1 MVVRYEVESW
11 IGAESPTPVDRYWKG
26 WSHRQARRIALK
38 VVAQYH
44 AREIR
49 DFRVAIFDAQAKP
62 VTWFLCE
69 DGRYEELPTDSPR
82 LASYPVK
89 LLLRRPPG
97 RR

>member
-26 WSHRQARRIALK
+26 WSHRQARRVALK

-82 LASYPVK
+82 LAAYPVR
-89 LLLRRPPG
+89 LLLRRPSG